1 MKKRNR
7 NFKSILRNAAVGVVM
22 SGSLLGV
29 DGAHSVQPYAF

>member
-1 MKKRNR
+1 MKKRTSTI
-7 NFKSILRNAAVGVVM
+7 KSFVRNAVVGVVM